1 MKGWNGVRAGVYAAV
16 VFASGVLTLMA
27 PLGAV
32 DTRTARLIDEAI
44 ERHKPEIIKIRRFI
58 HMNPELSNRE
68 FETARLIASKL
79 SALGLETRTGVAKT
93 GVVGLLRGG
102 QQGPTVAL
110 RADMDALPIQET
122 TNVPFQSLNPGVM
135 HACGHDI
142 HMAVALGTA
151 MVLKDLKDR
160 VKGGVKFIFQPAE
173 EGPPAG
179 EEGGAALMIREG
191 VLENPRVSA
200 IFGLHV
206 WNENVGQVLF
216 SPGNIMAAS
225 DGFQIVVKGRS
236 AHGARPQEGVDA
248 IVVAS
253 HIVAALQTVVGRSID
268 PTDPAVITVGR
279 IEGGTRA
286 NIIADKVTL
295 EGTIRT
301 MSDSNRKR
309 IPALIETLVKG
320 IVQSFGASHAFDY
333 RPNLPPVH
341 NHPELAK
348 TMLPSLIQAMGKDKV
363 LDLAPQMVSED
374 FAFFAQKIPGLFFF
388 LGVKNPSQA
397 SPAALHTPRFNPD
410 ERAIAVGIRAM
421 CHLILDALEIQSTI
435 GNHHP

>member
-1 MKGWNGVRAGVYAAV
+1 MKGWNGVRVGVYAVV
-16 VFASGVLTLMA
+16 VFAAGVLTLMA

-102 QQGPTVAL
+102 QPGPTVAL

-216 SPGNIMAAS
+216 SSGNIMAAS

-248 IVVAS
+248 IVVGS

-268 PTDPAVITVGR
+268 PTDPAVVTVGR
-279 IEGGTRA
+279 IEGGTR
-286 NIIADKVTL
+286 V
-295 EGTIRT
+295 
-301 MSDSNRKR
+301 
-309 IPALIETLVKG
+309 
-320 IVQSFGASHAFDY
+320 
-333 RPNLPPVH
+333 
-341 NHPELAK
+341 
-348 TMLPSLIQAMGKDKV
+348 
-363 LDLAPQMVSED
+363 
-374 FAFFAQKIPGLFFF
+374 
-388 LGVKNPSQA
+388 NPSGVPISPFRLRRSLFDVAQLRLHKLLPCRNGNLGPRA
-397 SPAALHTPRFNPD
+397 SRLLSTSDLKKTTD
-410 ERAIAVGIRAM
+410 EISVPVPGRCSGGRDPGGFGGGPSRLFKSLLFSWAFSRRLGR
-421 CHLILDALEIQSTI
+421 LSQPGRI
-435 GNHHP
+435 GRPSFLF